1 MKKRDYHSID
11 PLIEPLVKT
20 FNQCGF
26 STYASCQGHGWPVDY
41 WKPYIAFIS
50 TTEHAGRLER
60 RLREDMESPFPK
72 LNWGWMI
79 NGGFNDTYQLCFS
92 LRLCGHRRGYYRYW
106 RPSINHDFAVIEK
119 ILITEFGSHSSME

>member
-1 MKKRDYHSID
+1 MRKWDYHIID

-41 WKPYIAFIS
+41 RKPYIAFMS
-50 TTEHAGRLER
+50 TMEQAGRFEQL
-60 RLREDMESPFPK
+60 LREDMESPLPQLK
-72 LNWGWMI
+72 WGWMI
-79 NGGFNDTYQLCFS
+79 DGGFNDAYQLCFA

-106 RPSINHDFAVIEK
+106 RSSIDHDFAVIEK
-119 ILITEFGSHSSME
+119 MLIATFEIPTSID